1 MASRP
6 DNGKADKT
14 GTIDP
19 GLFPHRLSFDE
30 ELVSF
35 VPTNATKL
43 RAASFLDD
51 RCDFATRPA
60 QLIAMGDALSA
71 GGRPAEPN
79 RFIFHVSF
87 SGSTLLSRLLDHTGR
102 SLVLREP
109 QSLSDLAA
117 RRARID
123 QTGGSDPRVDRMLV
137 ALPALLARRWEPNE
151 AVVIK
156 PSNWVNNLA
165 PAFCSGGQPTL
176 PLFLSMQPRTFL
188 LAVFRGGHERIAF
201 TARAALHFSQA
212 GRLNADRVALALA
225 HTDDQTAQ
233 LARLAALAHR
243 MQSELFATAR
253 STGGWSEEHCIDFAE
268 LMADPVTVAAKAAKL
283 LDLDLPAAIIEAN
296 AEQWL
301 GRDAKQPANSYAAD
315 ARNLED
321 REVEE
326 RFGKT
331 IDDALSWMDR
341 L

>member
-1 MASRP
+1 MASRG
-6 DNGKADKT
+6 DTGKAEKT
-14 GTIDP
+14 GAIDP

-51 RCDFATRPA
+51 RCDFATGPV
-60 QLIAMGDALSA
+60 QLIAMGDALAA

-87 SGSTLLSRLLDHTGR
+87 SGSTLLSRLLDHPGR

-109 QSLSDLAA
+109 QSLSDVAA
-117 RRARID
+117 RRAMID
-123 QTGGSDPRVDRMLV
+123 QAGGSDPRVDRMLV
-137 ALPALLARRWEPNE
+137 ALPALLARRWEANE
-151 AVVIK
+151 AVIIK

-165 PAFCSGGQPTL
+165 PALCGGAQPTL
-176 PLFLSMQPRTFL
+176 PIFLSMQPRAFL

-212 GRLNADRVALALA
+212 GRLNADRVALALE
-225 HTDDQTAQ
+225 HTEDQAVQ

-243 MQSELFATAR
+243 MQSELFAAAR
-253 STGGWSEEHCIDFAE
+253 AAGGWSEKHCMDFAE
-268 LMADPVTVAAKAAKL
+268 LMADPVMVAAKAAKL
-283 LDLDLPAAIIEAN
+283 LDLDLPDEVIGAN
-296 AEQWL
+296 AARWL
-301 GRDAKQPANSYAAD
+301 ARDAKQPASSYAVD
-315 ARNLED
+315 ARNLQD

-326 RFGKT
+326 RFGKI
-331 IDDALSWMDR
+331 IDDALMWMDR
-341 L
+341 V